1 MTSSV
6 LLVLIGVGAAAN
18 AVWFVF
24 RFPSLAPKELKHGLI
39 HLFAATVVAQSI
51 VPLAFQLSGDSR
63 VAALGVVF
71 GVGFPALAYI
81 FLSGF
86 WMLKLCQGMLAGHLR

>member
-1 MTSSV
+1 MNSSV
-6 LLVLIGVGAAAN
+6 LLVLIGVGAALN
-18 AVWFVF
+18 AFWFVL
-24 RFPSLAPKELKHGLI
+24 RFPSLAPRELKPGLL
-39 HLFAATVVAQSI
+39 HLFGSSVLAHSI

-63 VAALGVVF
+63 AVVLAVVF
-71 GVGFPALAYI
+71 GVAFPALGYV